1 MKSVLGKL
9 IQTEFGKEQ
18 YNEYAQKVDDK
29 QGMDIFCDIY
39 GRLSLRSRE
48 DLNEALK
55 NLLTSVQ
62 ESIWISKNFIKVTLG
77 VIAAVLVLLCSELSP
92 VFLYGALTVI
102 CLLYTSDAA
111 DE

>member
-77 VIAAVLVLLCSELSP
+77 GYSGGIGPFMFRTESG
-92 VFLYGALTVI
+92 VFIWCPDCDRGGVWF
-102 CLLYTSDAA
+102 
-111 DE
+111 

>member
-48 DLNEALK
+48 DLN
-55 NLLTSVQ
+55 
-62 ESIWISKNFIKVTLG
+62 
-77 VIAAVLVLLCSELSP
+77 
-92 VFLYGALTVI
+92 
-102 CLLYTSDAA
+102 
-111 DE
+111 